1 MTRKEIEKYIKD
13 MNTDELIVLC
23 REINEWRYTTGEI
36 KFDSAFSKLGNNLK
50 YFDSRDLENII
61 LDVAHEKFSNVVSL
75 LLKSDPGK
83 YIK

>member
-13 MNTDELIVLC
+13 MSTDELIILC

-36 KFDSAFSKLGNNLK
+36 KFDSVFSKLINNLK

>member
-13 MNTDELIVLC
+13 MNTDELIILC

-36 KFDSAFSKLGNNLK
+36 KFDSVFSKLENNLK

>member
-13 MNTDELIVLC
+13 MNTDELIILC

-36 KFDSAFSKLGNNLK
+36 KFDSVFSKLGNNLK